1 MTPIEIEIYKS
12 YAQNIA
18 RPLSCE
24 TPVEI
29 SVAKIAKRYDAIFFD
44 AFGTL
49 YAYQNKVYPGALSM
63 FRFFREQKKQ
73 IRLIT
78 NAATKAKEE
87 LLQEVNSMGFD
98 FSLEEIFSS
107 GEVFKDLNHEWNYKS
122 AVFIGNESGKSYL
135 RAAGITDFSDREN
148 AVVITSLPGEDSLR
162 ETILKILSRP
172 NAHLIVLNPDA
183 YAPRIGSERVPVTG
197 TYAYKLHLETGCR
210 ISYGGKPFPKLFQ
223 NALASLPAGSRTLM
237 IGDTLGTDILGAQA
251 AGIDS
256 CLIPGR
262 NMETAVLTRDE
273 ELLGLRPNYY
283 LNP

>member
-1 MTPIEIEIYKS
+1 MTPIETEIYKS
-12 YAQNIA
+12 YARQIA
-18 RPLSCE
+18 CPLFSE
-24 TPVEI
+24 TTFEI
-29 SVAKIAKRYDAIFFD
+29 SAAEIAAHYDAVFFD

-63 FRFFREQKKQ
+63 FRFFREQKKY

-87 LLQEVNSMGFD
+87 LLREVNGMGFD

-107 GEVFKDLNHEWNYKS
+107 GEVLRDLNREWKYQS
-122 AVFIGNESGKSYL
+122 AFFIGNESGKSYL
-135 RAAGITDFSDREN
+135 RAAGITDFSGREN
-148 AVVITSLPGEDSLR
+148 AVVITSLPKEDSLR
-162 ETILKILSRP
+162 ETILEILRRP
-172 NAHLIVLNPDA
+172 DAHLIVLNPDA

-197 TYAYKLHLETGCR
+197 TYAYRLHLETGCR
-210 ISYGGKPFPKLFQ
+210 ISYGGKPFPQLFE
-223 NALASLPAGSRTLM
+223 NALASLPAGARVLM

-251 AGIDS
+251 SGIDS